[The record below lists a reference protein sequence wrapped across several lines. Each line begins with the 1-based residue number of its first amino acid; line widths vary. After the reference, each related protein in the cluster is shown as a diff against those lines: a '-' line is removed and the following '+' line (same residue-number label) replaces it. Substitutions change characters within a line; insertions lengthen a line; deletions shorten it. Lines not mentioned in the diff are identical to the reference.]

1 MQVGRAP
8 PKGMQVFVRLAEGRT
23 IVVAGCG
30 AGTTVESFESA
41 VQARCGGLADAR
53 LAYGSKQLTAGRTL
67 GDYNLQEGSTVEQ
80 LVRLRGGG
88 VRARPKQCLSAHLRA
103 MPRSCATPP
112 QPTRPPRRRAPPRAL
127 DLSAAPRDRLSAW
140 CCRSF

>member
-1 MQVGRAP
+1 
-8 PKGMQVFVRLAEGRT
+8 MQVFVRLAEGRT

-30 AGTTVESFESA
+30 AETTVESFESS

-53 LAYGSKQLTAGRTL
+53 LAYGSKQLAAGRTL

-88 VRARPKQCLSAHLRA
+88 VRTRPNPCLSAYLARDASLLCHAPHPDARPA
-103 MPRSCATPP
+103 AARPFPPRPGRPRPPPPPRSPC
-112 QPTRPPRRRAPPRAL
+112 
-127 DLSAAPRDRLSAW
+127 
-140 CCRSF
+140 

>member
-1 MQVGRAP
+1 
-8 PKGMQVFVRLAEGRT
+8 VRLAEGRT

-30 AGTTVESFESA
+30 AETTVESFESS

-53 LAYGSKQLTAGRTL
+53 LAYGSKQLAAGRTL

-88 VRARPKQCLSAHLRA
+88 VRPRPCHSHQRA
-103 MPRSCATPP
+103 DA
-112 QPTRPPRRRAPPRAL
+112 
-127 DLSAAPRDRLSAW
+127 RLSRLPIVASLPPL
-140 CCRSF
+140 CAASAQLG